1 VILLAFLHSCGKYF
15 LFWFFSFLRCHLLS
29 YFEHTTPLFRRLNI
43 LKLNDLYHL
52 RLGIFMYKHVHS
64 MLPQVFDHLFSFS
77 SSVHSYETRSS
88 SKGDLFVLQNRTL
101 YFRNSSFQR
110 GVKYWNGLTDNLKEC
125 KTVVAFAK
133 ELKKKNNNYFLCR
146 NWNSSYLFL
155 FGPHLSFLSC
165 LCKCLILVLSPVFVL
180 SKGRVQ
186 KPSFTIFVHVVII

>member
-1 VILLAFLHSCGKYF
+1 
-15 LFWFFSFLRCHLLS
+15 
-29 YFEHTTPLFRRLNI
+29 
-43 LKLNDLYHL
+43 
-52 RLGIFMYKHVHS
+52 MYKHVHS

-133 ELKKKNNNYFLCR
+133 ELKKTTITTSYAEIEIQVIYF
-146 NWNSSYLFL
+146 YLGLTCHF
-155 FGPHLSFLSC
+155 C
-165 LCKCLILVLSPVFVL
+165 LVFV
-180 SKGRVQ
+180 SV
-186 KPSFTIFVHVVII
+186 